1 MTIQRPERRL
11 PRREL
16 LTWGAAIGLG
26 LALGQ
31 RASLNGPIVRLRPCQ
46 HLSRVHIARHHHGR
60 VVGPVPAALECTLL
74 GPELEFQ
81 QDALVAVSGAHMTP
95 RLDGVEMHP
104 DTAFSVK
111 AGQVL
116 RFDFPKAGARMY
128 LFDLCERLFAR
139 RDPVLAQQFR
149 EALRGAKDRVSML
162 DVGEAM
168 LEEVAMTA
176 GAERAASLRQRLD
189 QLLPYTPVQQ
199 SGPFELTQPA
209 DLA

>member
-1 MTIQRPERRL
+1 MLLQKTEKARLELSPGVRTLSLRERSLLLLADGKSLSDLQAMYNGIGAQIVDNLMRQGYLTGPTALPTADEPSPGASRKSTPVPTIQRPE
-11 PRREL
+11 PGE
-16 LTWGAAIGLG
+16 
-26 LALGQ
+26 
-31 RASLNGPIVRLRPCQ
+31 SLRSL
-46 HLSRVHIARHHHGR
+46 
-60 VVGPVPAALECTLL
+60 
-74 GPELEFQ
+74 
-81 QDALVAVSGAHMTP
+81 
-95 RLDGVEMHP
+95 
-104 DTAFSVK
+104 
-111 AGQVL
+111 
-116 RFDFPKAGARMY
+116 AGARMY

-176 GAERAASLRQRLD
+176 GAERAASLRERLD
-189 QLLPYTPVQQ
+189 QLLPYTAANQ